1 MDYQEIYKQDV
12 AMYNDIVERYD
23 YLQEEDV
30 LGSFQLMKDSIQAYN
45 RWSYIKYDIK
55 RNLKRGEAS
64 ATKDRL
70 EEKCRYLKEVHTGS
84 RMIWNKAKEGLN
96 NNCEL

>member
-23 YLQEEDV
+23 YLQEEDI

-55 RNLKRGEAS
+55 RSLKRGEAS

-70 EEKCRYLKEVHTGS
+70 EEICRYLKEIHTGS
-84 RMIWNKAKEGLN
+84 RMIWNKAKNGLN
-96 NNCEL
+96 SNCEL